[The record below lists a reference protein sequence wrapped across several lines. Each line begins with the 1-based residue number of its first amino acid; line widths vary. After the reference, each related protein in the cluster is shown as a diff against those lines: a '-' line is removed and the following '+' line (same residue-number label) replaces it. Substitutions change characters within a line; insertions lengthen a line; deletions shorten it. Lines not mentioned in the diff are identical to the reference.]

1 MTQPATINLNP
12 NEYTQGLHFIHLRL
26 IQVGCN
32 TLSDLSSIVC
42 VPNKT
47 EDLNISMFNMIT
59 GISESEILA
68 KHVWCKCKVNL
79 MVESVIQIKSGIM
92 VNVGASV
99 KNIIHRMLCGHHWW
113 SHNYNIYD
121 LLLSTA
127 ILYWSIFHYNF

>member
-1 MTQPATINLNP
+1 
-12 NEYTQGLHFIHLRL
+12 
-26 IQVGCN
+26 
-32 TLSDLSSIVC
+32 
-42 VPNKT
+42 
-47 EDLNISMFNMIT
+47 MIT
-59 GISESEILA
+59 GINESEILA

-79 MVESVIQIKSGIM
+79 TVENVIQIKSGIM

-99 KNIIHRMLCGHHWW
+99 KNIHRMLRDHRWW